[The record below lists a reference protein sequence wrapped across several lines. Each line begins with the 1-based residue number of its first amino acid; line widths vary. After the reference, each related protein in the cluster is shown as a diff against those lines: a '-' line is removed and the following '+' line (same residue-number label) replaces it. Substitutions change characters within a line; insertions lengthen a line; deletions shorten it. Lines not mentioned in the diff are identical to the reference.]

1 MEIGTRSPLVAA
13 ISAGRRRSCWPPGG
27 AKERLVEALL
37 VRELGKPPVLAD
49 INEPAPCP
57 GESLLSVL
65 AAPLNPV
72 DVSVAAGQFF
82 GGHPALP
89 YVPGVE
95 AVGRV
100 VRSAA
105 LAAGTVV
112 FTCLDGLGISR
123 QGTCAELVVARDESL
138 VPLPEGVDAAEA
150 AGLGT
155 AGLAAWIPL
164 TRLAQ
169 ITEDDIVL
177 VLGASGAVGGVAV
190 QVARLLGAKRVVAA
204 GRRPE
209 NLARLRTFGADA
221 VVNLDGVGDLAA
233 EFAASCG
240 GTGPTVIFDPLW
252 GPPLLA
258 ALTCAA
264 VGARVVH
271 LGQSAAAEASIPSG
285 LVRGKSLRVIG
296 YTTLNIPGPEV
307 TTAYRELVAELEQGR
322 VRMPVTSVPF
332 AGAAEAWARQQVGP
346 GVKLVIA
353 P

>member
-1 MEIGTRSPLVAA
+1 MAIVNDLHGPAA
-13 ISAGRRRSCWPPGG
+13 MDAGGRMFCWSPGG
-27 AKERLVEALL
+27 AKERLMEALL
-37 VRELGKPPVLAD
+37 VRALGKPPELAD
-49 INEPAPCP
+49 INEPAPGP

-72 DVSVAAGQFF
+72 DVSIAAGQFF

-105 LAAGTVV
+105 LPAGSLV

-123 QGTCAELVVARDESL
+123 PGTCAELVVARDESL

-164 TRLAQ
+164 TRLVE
-169 ITEDDIVL
+169 ITADDIVL

-209 NLARLRTFGADA
+209 NLARLRAIGADA
-221 VVNLDGVGDLAA
+221 VVDLAAAGDLAA

-252 GPPLLA
+252 GRPLLA

-271 LGQSAAAEASIPSG
+271 LGQSAAAEVSIPSR

-296 YTTLNIPGPEV
+296 YTTLNVPGPEV
-307 TTAYRELVAELEQGR
+307 TTAYRELVAELRQGG
-322 VRMPVTSVPF
+322 VRMQVTTVAF
-332 AGAAEAWARQQVGP
+332 AGATEAWARQQAGP
-346 GVKLVIA
+346 GVKLVIC